1 MTVAIILKPDFT
13 TTFARG
19 VLRLAG
25 TAVGLLIATVLFPVL
40 SPTAL
45 AEVAGVAVFAFIL
58 RCYGPANYGI
68 MVLAISAMVVVLF
81 ALAGVPPANVV
92 ASRSLNTAVGGL
104 LALGVYG
111 AWPTWERTQV
121 SETLAQVLDAYRE
134 YFRRVR
140 DAYLHPDENRAHDL
154 DAGRLNARRARTNL
168 EGSVERFRSEPG
180 VGPDAV
186 ALLASILA
194 SSHRFAHAVLAL
206 EAGLTRSNPVP
217 ARREFIEF
225 ANEVELRLHS
235 LAAMLR
241 GSPVHKEELRDLR
254 ARHHAL
260 VHAGDPLTHRYALVN
275 VETDRITNSLN
286 TLTEQLF
293 TWSPVAQA
301 PATTPTQ

>member
-1 MTVAIILKPDFT
+1 
-13 TTFARG
+13 
-19 VLRLAG
+19 
-25 TAVGLLIATVLFPVL
+25 
-40 SPTAL
+40 
-45 AEVAGVAVFAFIL
+45 
-58 RCYGPANYGI
+58 
-68 MVLAISAMVVVLF
+68 
-81 ALAGVPPANVV
+81 
-92 ASRSLNTAVGGL
+92 
-104 LALGVYG
+104 
-111 AWPTWERTQV
+111 V